1 MSFKR
6 NTPISYIN
14 KWKCLGYFYDIPDEV
29 PQSLSKE
36 NLAPSYKALAIALLN
51 NDHALKSLGMTQPK
65 SKAYSML
72 KQIELKARK
81 EK

>member
-1 MSFKR
+1 
-6 NTPISYIN
+6 
-14 KWKCLGYFYDIPDEV
+14 LGYFYDIPDEV
-29 PQSLSKE
+29 PQSLSRE